1 MKEAIS
7 LCSNLFIMFFS
18 NLNKELHNFFE
29 NNGSIESP
37 GLRHEDPTNK
47 NKNNLYKIP
56 RLGR

>member
-29 NNGSIESP
+29 NNGSMES
-37 GLRHEDPTNK
+37 RHKDPTNK